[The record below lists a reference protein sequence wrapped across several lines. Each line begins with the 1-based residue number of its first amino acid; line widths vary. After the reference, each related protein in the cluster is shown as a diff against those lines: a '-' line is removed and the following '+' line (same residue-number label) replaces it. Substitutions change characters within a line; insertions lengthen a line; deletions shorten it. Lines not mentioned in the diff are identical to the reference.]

1 MESMESLGNKGDVW
15 WGVLV
20 TELILGSRR
29 QVPYGEDFSKRLLA
43 RKSSQEERAW
53 EP

>member
-29 QVPYGEDFSKRLLA
+29 QGPYGEDFSKRLLA